1 LKKLTPSALA
11 INIALIALLLWIIFP
26 LFWALIDSFKSD
38 IDIFRYPPSVLFTPG
53 FDAYGA
59 VLSGD
64 WLGYFRNSIVVAFGG
79 VILPIV
85 IGLPGAY
92 ALARYDLPRKNFT
105 MLSIL
110 SIRMMPGIV
119 MLIPYFLMFLFLHLL
134 DTYIGLILVYTLFN
148 LPYVVWIMRGF
159 IEQIPRAMEEAA
171 ELDGASLRQIFFEI
185 MIPLSRVGLVITGFL
200 CFALAW
206 NDFAFAFIL
215 TDLNR
220 TVPVG
225 LSSLIGSR
233 EVFWNQIFAVGAI
246 NMIPAMVFAYWSRK
260 YWVRGFTL
268 GIVKG

>member
-1 LKKLTPSALA
+1 MRKTTAHDLGINVALVA
-11 INIALIALLLWIIFP
+11 ALLWIVFP
-26 LFWALIDSFKSD
+26 LFWAFLDSFKND
-38 IDIFRYPPSVLFTPG
+38 VEIFHYPPTVLFEPG
-53 FDAYGA
+53 IDAFRA

-64 WLGYFRNSIVVAFGG
+64 WLHYFRNSIAVSVGG
-79 VILPIV
+79 VILPLL

-92 ALARYDLPRKNFT
+92 ALARYNLPRKNFT

-119 MLIPYFLMFLFLHLL
+119 LLIPYFLMFIFLNLL
-134 DTYIGLILVYTLFN
+134 DTYLGLILVYALFN
-148 LPYVVWIMRGF
+148 LPYVVWIMKGF

-171 ELDGASLRQIFFEI
+171 QLDGANLLQIFTEI
-185 MIPLSRVGLVITGFL
+185 VIPLSRAGLVITGFL
-200 CFALAW
+200 CFAQAW

-215 TDLNR
+215 TNLNR

-233 EVFWNQIFAVGAI
+233 QVFWNQIFAVGVI
-246 NMIPAMVFAYWSRK
+246 NMIPAITFAYLSRK

>member
-1 LKKLTPSALA
+1 MKVTIRQVA
-11 INIALIALLLWIIFP
+11 INIALILVLLWIIYP
-26 LFWALIDSFKSD
+26 LFWAFVSSLKDD
-38 IDIFRYPPSVLFTPG
+38 VEIFHYPPSILFSPSLAA
-53 FDAYGA
+53 FRA

-64 WLGYFRNSIVVAFGG
+64 WLNYFRNGIVVSVGG
-79 VILPIV
+79 VILPLI
-85 IGLPGAY
+85 IGVPGAY

-119 MLIPYFLMFLFLHLL
+119 MLIPFFLMFLFLHLL
-134 DTYIGLILVYTLFN
+134 DNYVALILVYTTFN
-148 LPYVVWIMRGF
+148 LPYVVWIMKGF

-171 ELDGASLRQIFFEI
+171 ELDGANLGLIFREI
-185 MIPLSRVGLVITGFL
+185 VIPLSAAGLLITGFL

-215 TDLNR
+215 TNINR

-233 EVFWNQIFAVGAI
+233 QVFWNQIFAVGVI
-246 NMIPAMVFAYWSRK
+246 NMIPAMIFAYLSRR
-260 YWVRGFTL
+260 YWARGFTL